1 MYLKSLEIFGFKSFA
16 PKTVLNFDPGVTC
29 VVGPNGCGKSNVL
42 DAIRWVLGEQSA
54 KALRGGEMTDV
65 IFSGTD
71 SRPALGMAEVSM
83 TFSECEEQ
91 LGLDWHEVKITRRV
105 FREGGSE
112 YLLNGTPCRLKD
124 IHTLFMD
131 TGIGR
136 SAYSIMEQ
144 GKIDLIL
151 SSRPEDRRAIFEEA
165 AGITKYKSQRKEAL
179 RKLEAT
185 EANLVRL
192 ADIIREVKRQIGS
205 VQRQAAK
212 ARRYQGML
220 DDLRV
225 LETHSTKRQWDELEG
240 SRIAGAEE
248 LENLVARQFEIDSQ
262 IEGEESTAHD
272 RRMALEEMEGRL
284 AQARQSVQEL
294 HARIANH
301 ESRLAFNAE
310 RVEEFGQLADRY
322 RSDIAGAQE
331 RFQDAESRLREAD
344 VQLEEISTL
353 LASELRRMED
363 VQAQTAA
370 LTGERQ
376 QADALIASLANEAG
390 KIESKLSSLRMGI
403 SSAQQ
408 QQDGAEARLAVL
420 ASEVAAATEAATRL
434 GEQRASATAQLDEAT
449 RNLESW
455 TSALTEATGAV
466 QTATAEKAQV
476 DKELAEAQRTLSEK
490 AGSLEVLRQLAA
502 EGEGFAEGTQAVL
515 RGLDNPTF
523 FQPAIAGALTNHLT
537 VEPEFVTA
545 IEAALGQ
552 NLQAILM
559 KDAMVAEAVMKT
571 LAAKKWGRATLL
583 LRELQPATP
592 SQGQFLPE
600 GALAWAMDKVRVDD
614 SMRPLL
620 AALLADH
627 VIVESVD
634 AAIRIQQR
642 AHAENRRLCAVTL
655 AGEVLTTE
663 GLLTGGT
670 ASDAGSS
677 VLARKNQTLALEEE
691 VARLRAAH
699 DGISAR
705 QGEILQRMESANAQ
719 LTEAREEKQDATVRL
734 GTLQGQL
741 QMIDSQLAETTRRN
755 ESLDWERQSAE
766 SRRAEAET
774 KIAELEGEVR
784 GAMEAFESALARRT
798 EAQGSLETLRA
809 RESEIAAELNDLKIK
824 VATERQR
831 HSSLHHQ
838 RQPMEARIEE
848 LRELIDQRQR
858 DIQSYEERAGAIAA
872 EGGEIEANMERL
884 RGSIAQASD
893 HVATLQ
899 EERAGVVAAAEE
911 MADRMRQ
918 LRRDQSH
925 CMEQRGAIEVR
936 STQLELK
943 GAAIDDHIQ
952 KRYQVTLR
960 EFVPDGYALA
970 SCMRE
975 IGKRVRK
982 LDVQA
987 QSETAGEGTA
997 DEGAL
1002 TAADASVGT
1011 AGTDCPTATDE
1022 TSVPLGQ
1029 ADAAD
1034 GAEALAGGTPAL
1046 QIDWFRIET
1055 IVRELDTRLAGMGPV
1070 NLDAIAEYEELEQ
1083 RHVFLETQIAD
1094 TTNAK
1099 DELLGVINKINTT
1112 TKTLFADTFEKIRVN
1127 FQEMFRE
1134 LFGGGQANLVLT
1146 MEDDPLESG
1155 IEIIAKPP
1163 GKQLQ
1168 SITLLS
1174 GGEKTM
1180 TAVALLFSIY
1190 MVKPSPFCVLDE
1202 MDAPLDES
1210 NISRF
1215 IKILDRFVQQ
1225 SQFVVISHNKRTIAR
1240 ADALYGVTM
1249 EEHGVSKLVGVKF
1262 RSRDEAHEGR
1272 DILGNDN
1279 PVPTPSI
1286 AEAFGKSGDLHSEG
1300 IAEAG
1305 GVA

>member
-1 MYLKSLEIFGFKSFA
+1 MYLKSLDIFGFKSFA
-16 PKTVLNFDPGVTC
+16 PKTTLNFDPGVTC

-144 GKIDLIL
+144 GKIADIL
-151 SSRPEDRRAIFEEA
+151 SSRPEDRRSIFEEA

-225 LETHSTKRQWDELEG
+225 LETHHAKRQWDELEG
-240 SRIAGAEE
+240 SRVAGKEE
-248 LENLVARQFEIDSQ
+248 LENLAARQYEIDSQ
-262 IEGEESTAHD
+262 IESGESEAHE
-272 RRMALEEMEGRL
+272 RRAALEEMEGRL
-284 AQARQSVQEL
+284 AQARQSVQDL
-294 HARIANH
+294 HSRISNH
-301 ESRLAFNAE
+301 ESRLQFNEE
-310 RVEEFGQLADRY
+310 RVQEFGQLADRY

-370 LTGERQ
+370 LTGQRQ
-376 QADALIASLANEAG
+376 EADSLIASLANEAG

-420 ASEVAAATEAATRL
+420 ASEVAATTEAAMRL
-434 GEQRASATAQLDEAT
+434 GEQRASAASQLDEAT
-449 RNLESW
+449 RSLEAW

-466 QTATAEKAQV
+466 QSATNEKLV
-476 DKELAEAQRTLSEK
+476 VEKELADAQRTLSEK

-515 RGLDNPTF
+515 RGLDNPEF

-559 KDAMVAEAVMKT
+559 KDAMVAESVMRT

-627 VIVESVD
+627 VIVQSVE
-634 AAIRIQQR
+634 AAIQIQQR
-642 AHAENRRLCAVTL
+642 AHADRRRLCAVTL

-691 VARLRAAH
+691 VTRLRGTH

-705 QGEILQRMESANAQ
+705 QTEILQRMEAAQAQ
-719 LTEAREEKQDATVRL
+719 LTEAREEKQNATVRL

-741 QMIDSQLAETTRRN
+741 QMIHSQLAETTRRS
-755 ESLDWERQSAE
+755 ESLEWEHQSAE
-766 SRRAEAET
+766 SRRSEAAA
-774 KIAELEGEVR
+774 KVAELEGEVR
-784 GAMEAFESALARRT
+784 GAMEAFENALARRT

-809 RESEIAAELNDLKIK
+809 RENELASDLNDLKIK

-838 RQPMEARIEE
+838 RQPMEARIAE
-848 LRELIDQRQR
+848 LSELIDQRQR
-858 DIQSYEERAGAIAA
+858 DVQSYEDRGGALEAER
-872 EGGEIEANMERL
+872 GEIEANMERL
-884 RGSIAQASD
+884 RASIGEANE
-893 HVATLQ
+893 HVAAVQ
-899 EERAGVVAAAEE
+899 EERKTVVAAAEE
-911 MADRMRQ
+911 MADRMRH

-943 GAAIDDHIQ
+943 AGAIDDHIQ

-982 LDVQA
+982 LDMQA
-987 QSETAGEGTA
+987 QSETAGEGSA
-997 DEGAL
+997 DGS
-1002 TAADASVGT
+1002 TAADAPANVESTET
-1011 AGTDCPTATDE
+1011 AGISSEASE
-1022 TSVPLGQ
+1022 V
-1029 ADAAD
+1029 AEEV
-1034 GAEALAGGTPAL
+1034 AEAPVSAT
-1046 QIDWFRIET
+1046 IDWFRIET
-1055 IVRELDTRLAGMGPV
+1055 IVRELDTRLASMGPV
-1070 NLDAIAEYEELEQ
+1070 NLDAIAEFEELEQ
-1083 RHVFLETQIAD
+1083 RHIFLETQIGD
-1094 TTNAK
+1094 TTAAK

-1262 RSRDEAHEGR
+1262 RAREDAHESS
-1272 DILGNDN
+1272 DILGSSNPT
-1279 PVPTPSI
+1279 PVPSV

-1300 IAEAG
+1300 IGEVAEASG
-1305 GVA
+1305 AA

>member
-1 MYLKSLEIFGFKSFA
+1 MYLKSLDIFGFKSFA
-16 PKTVLNFDPGVTC
+16 PKTTLNFDPGVTC

-225 LETHSTKRQWDELEG
+225 LETHSTKRQWDELESARG
-240 SRIAGAEE
+240 AGTEE
-248 LENLVARQFEIDSQ
+248 LEKLVARQAEIDAQ

-272 RRMALEEMEGRL
+272 RRVALEEMEGRL

-301 ESRLAFNAE
+301 ESRLAFNTE

-322 RSDIAGAQE
+322 RSDIAGAEE
-331 RFQDAESRLREAD
+331 RFRDAESKLREAD
-344 VQLEEISTL
+344 VQLEEISAL
-353 LASELRRMED
+353 LATELRRMED

-370 LTGERQ
+370 LTGQRQ
-376 QADALIASLANEAG
+376 EADALIASLANEAG
-390 KIESKLSSLRMGI
+390 KIESKLASLRMGI
-403 SSAQQ
+403 SSATQ

-420 ASEVAAATEAATRL
+420 ASEFAAATEAATRL
-434 GEQRASATAQLDEAT
+434 GEQRASAAVQMDEAGK
-449 RNLESW
+449 NLESW
-455 TSALTEATGAV
+455 TSALTEASVAV
-466 QTATAEKAQV
+466 QSAMNEKLQVERELSDAQ
-476 DKELAEAQRTLSEK
+476 KTLSEK

-502 EGEGFAEGTQAVL
+502 EGEGFGEGTQAVL

-559 KDAMVAEAVMKT
+559 KDALVAESVVRT

-583 LRELQPATP
+583 LRELQPAVP
-592 SQGQFLPE
+592 SQGHFLPE
-600 GALAWAMDKVRVDD
+600 GAVAWAMDKVRVDD

-627 VIVESVD
+627 VIVQSVD
-634 AAIRIQQR
+634 AAIQIQQR

-670 ASDAGSS
+670 ASDAGGS

-691 VARLRAAH
+691 VTRLQTAL
-699 DGISAR
+699 DGIVAR
-705 QGEILQRMESANAQ
+705 QGEIVQRMESANAQ

-741 QMIDSQLAETTRRN
+741 QMLDSQLAETVRKH
-755 ESLDWERQSAE
+755 ESLEWERQSAE
-766 SRRAEAET
+766 SRRAEAEGR
-774 KIAELEGEVR
+774 IAEFEGEVR
-784 GAMEAFESALARRT
+784 GAMEAFESMLARRT

-809 RESEIAAELNDLKIK
+809 RESEIASELNELKIK

-838 RQPMEARIEE
+838 RQPMEARIGE
-848 LRELIDQRQR
+848 LRELIEQRQR
-858 DIQSYEERAGAIAA
+858 DIQNYEERAAGLEA
-872 EGGEIEANMERL
+872 EKGEIEANMERL
-884 RGSIAQASD
+884 RASIAEASE
-893 HVATLQ
+893 HVTTLQ
-899 EERAGVVAAAEE
+899 EERACVVAAAEE
-911 MADRMRQ
+911 MADRLRH
-918 LRRDQSH
+918 LRREQSH

-943 GAAIDDHIQ
+943 AASIDDHIQ

-970 SCMRE
+970 ACMRE

-982 LDVQA
+982 L
-987 QSETAGEGTA
+987 ETQTETTGEGTSVIA
-997 DEGAL
+997 D
-1002 TAADASVGT
+1002 GT
-1011 AGTDCPTATDE
+1011 NGTNGTDATDATE
-1022 TSVPLGQ
+1022 SGGEV
-1029 ADAAD
+1029 ADVTNENGED
-1034 GAEALAGGTPAL
+1034 AGGPPALQGAL
-1046 QIDWFRIET
+1046 QIDWLRIET

-1070 NLDAIAEYEELEQ
+1070 NLDAIAEFEELEQ
-1083 RHVFLETQIAD
+1083 RHTFLETQIGD
-1094 TTNAK
+1094 TTSAK
-1099 DELLGVINKINTT
+1099 DELLGVINKINSTT
-1112 TKTLFADTFEKIRVN
+1112 RTLFADTFEKIRVN

-1210 NISRF
+1210 NINRF
-1215 IKILDRFVQQ
+1215 IKILDRFVEQ

-1272 DILGNDN
+1272 DILGDENAT
-1279 PVPTPSI
+1279 PVPSI
-1286 AEAFGKSGDLHSEG
+1286 AESFGKSGDLHSEG
-1300 IAEAG
+1300 IEEAG
-1305 GVA
+1305 GAA

>member
-1 MYLKSLEIFGFKSFA
+1 LRGVSGFFILCDKSHSDLSKAMYLKSLEIFGFKSFA

-212 ARRYQGML
+212 ARRYQGL
-220 DDLRV
+220 HDDLRV
-225 LETHSTKRQWDELEG
+225 LETHSTKRQWDELESARG
-240 SRIAGAEE
+240 AGAHE
-248 LENLVARQFEIDSQ
+248 LEKLTARQAEIDAQ
-262 IEGEESTAHD
+262 IEGEESMAHE
-272 RRMALEEMEGRL
+272 RRAALEEMEGRL
-284 AQARQSVQEL
+284 SQARQSVQDL
-294 HARIANH
+294 HSRIANH

-310 RVEEFGQLADRY
+310 RVEEFGHLADRY
-322 RSDIAGAQE
+322 RADIAGAEE
-331 RFQDAESRLREAD
+331 RFRDAESKLREAD
-344 VQLEEISTL
+344 AQLEQISTL

-370 LTGERQ
+370 LTNQRQ
-376 QADALIASLANEAG
+376 EADALIASLANEAG
-390 KIESKLSSLRMGI
+390 KIESKLASLRMAI
-403 SSAQQ
+403 SGATQQ
-408 QQDGAEARLAVL
+408 RDGAEARFAVL
-420 ASEVAAATEAATRL
+420 ASEFAAATEAATRL
-434 GEQRASATAQLDEAT
+434 GEQRASSSAQLADAT
-449 RNLESW
+449 KNLESW
-455 TSALTEATGAV
+455 TSALTEASASV
-466 QTATAEKAQV
+466 QSATSEKAIA
-476 DKELAEAQRTLSEK
+476 DKEFAEAQRTLSEK

-559 KDAMVAEAVMKT
+559 KDAMVAESVMKT

-583 LRELQPATP
+583 LRELQPAVP

-614 SMRPLL
+614 TLRPLL

-627 VIVESVD
+627 VIVQSVD
-634 AAIRIQQR
+634 AAIQLQQR
-642 AHAENRRLCAVTL
+642 AHAENRGLCAVTL
-655 AGEVLTTE
+655 AGEVLTAE

-677 VLARKNQTLALEEE
+677 VLARKNQTLALAAE
-691 VARLRAAH
+691 VARLQTALN
-699 DGISAR
+699 GITAR
-705 QGEILQRMESANAQ
+705 QGEILQRVESANAR
-719 LTEAREEKQDATVRL
+719 LTEAREEKQGATVRL
-734 GTLQGQL
+734 GTLQVQV
-741 QMIDSQLAETTRRN
+741 QMLDSQIAEATRKH
-755 ESLDWERQSAE
+755 ESLEWERQSAE
-766 SRRAEAET
+766 SRRAEAVGRIT
-774 KIAELEGEVR
+774 ELEGEVR
-784 GAMEAFESALARRT
+784 GAMEAFESMLARRT

-809 RESEIAAELNDLKIK
+809 RESEIASELNELKIK

-838 RQPMEARIEE
+838 RQPMEARIGE
-848 LRELIDQRQR
+848 LRDLIEQRR
-858 DIQSYEERAGAIAA
+858 LDIQNYEERAGALEA
-872 EGGEIEANMERL
+872 EKGDIQVNVERL
-884 RGSIAQASD
+884 RVSIAEAGE
-893 HVATLQ
+893 HVVMLQ
-899 EERAGVVAAAEE
+899 GERACVVAAAEE
-911 MADRMRQ
+911 MADRLRH
-918 LRRDQSH
+918 LRREQSH

-943 GAAIDDHIQ
+943 AAAIDDHIQ
-952 KRYQVTLR
+952 KRYQVALR
-960 EFVPDGYALA
+960 EFTPDGYALA
-970 SCMRE
+970 ACMRE

-982 LDVQA
+982 F
-987 QSETAGEGTA
+987 ETQTDATGEATTDA
-997 DEGAL
+997 AV
-1002 TAADASVGT
+1002 AADAVV
-1011 AGTDCPTATDE
+1011 E
-1022 TSVPLGQ
+1022 TSSEVEEIT
-1029 ADAAD
+1029 
-1034 GAEALAGGTPAL
+1034 EAPVSDT
-1046 QIDWFRIET
+1046 IDWLRIEA

-1070 NLDAIAEYEELEQ
+1070 NLDAIAEFEELEQ
-1083 RHVFLETQIAD
+1083 RHIFLEQQIGD
-1094 TTNAK
+1094 TTSAK
-1099 DELLGVINKINTT
+1099 DELIGVINKINST

-1146 MEDDPLESG
+1146 MEEDPLESG

-1210 NISRF
+1210 NINRF

-1272 DILGNDN
+1272 DILGAENGT
-1279 PVPTPSI
+1279 PVPSI
-1286 AEAFGKSGDLHSEG
+1286 AESFGKSGDLHSEG
-1300 IAEAG
+1300 IEEAG
-1305 GVA
+1305 GAA

>member
-1 MYLKSLEIFGFKSFA
+1 MYLKSLDILGFKSFA
-16 PKTVLNFDPGVTC
+16 PKTTLHFDPGVTC

-54 KALRGGEMTDV
+54 KALRGGEMVDV

-225 LETHSTKRQWDELEG
+225 LETHSTKRQWDELEA
-240 SRIAGAEE
+240 SRTAGADE
-248 LENLVARQFEIDSQ
+248 LENLVARQAEIDAQ

-310 RVEEFGQLADRY
+310 RVTEFGQLADRY
-322 RSDIAGAQE
+322 RSDIAGAEE
-331 RFQDAESRLREAD
+331 RFRDAESKLREAD
-344 VQLEEISTL
+344 VQLEQISAL
-353 LASELRRMED
+353 LATELRRMED

-370 LTGERQ
+370 LTGQRQ
-376 QADALIASLANEAG
+376 EADAQIASLANEAG
-390 KIESKLSSLRMGI
+390 KIESKLASLRMGI
-403 SSAQQ
+403 SGATQ

-420 ASEVAAATEAATRL
+420 ASEVASATEAATRL
-434 GEQRASATAQLDEAT
+434 GGQRATAAAQMEEASK
-449 RNLESW
+449 NLESW
-455 TSALTEATGAV
+455 TSALTEASTAV
-466 QTATAEKAQV
+466 QSATAAKAQV
-476 DKELAEAQRTLSEK
+476 DREFADAQRTLSEK

-502 EGEGFAEGTQAVL
+502 EGEGFNEGTQAVL

-523 FQPAIAGALTNHLT
+523 FQPAIAGALTNHVT

-559 KDAMVAEAVMKT
+559 KDAMVAESVMKT

-583 LRELQPATP
+583 IRELQPAAP
-592 SQGQFLPE
+592 SQGHFLPE

-614 SMRPLL
+614 ALRPLL

-627 VIVESVD
+627 VIVQSVD
-634 AAIRIQQR
+634 AAIQLQQR

-677 VLARKNQTLALEEE
+677 VLARKNQTLALGAEVVHLQAGLDGI
-691 VARLRAAH
+691 VARQ
-699 DGISAR
+699 D
-705 QGEILQRMESANAQ
+705 EIQQRLESAQAR
-719 LTEAREEKQDATVRL
+719 LTEAREEKQNATVQL
-734 GTLQGQL
+734 GTLQGQV
-741 QMIDSQLAETTRRN
+741 QMLDSQLAETERKG
-755 ESLDWERQSAE
+755 ESLEWERQTAE
-766 SRRAEAET
+766 SRRAEAAGR
-774 KIAELEGEVR
+774 IAEIEGEIR
-784 GAMEAFESALARRT
+784 GAMQAFESMLARRT

-809 RESEIAAELNDLKIK
+809 RESEMASELNDLKIK

-838 RQPMEARIEE
+838 RQPMEARIGE
-848 LRELIDQRQR
+848 LRDIIGQRQR
-858 DIQSYEERAGAIAA
+858 DIQNYEERAGALEA
-872 EGGEIEANMERL
+872 EKGEIEANMERL
-884 RGSIAQASD
+884 RASIAEAGE
-893 HVATLQ
+893 HVTALQ

-911 MADRMRQ
+911 MAERLRH
-918 LRRDQSH
+918 LRREQSH

-943 GAAIDDHIQ
+943 AASIDDHIQ

-970 SCMRE
+970 TCMRE

-982 LDVQA
+982 F
-987 QSETAGEGTA
+987 ETQTETGGEGVI
-997 DEGAL
+997 E
-1002 TAADASVGT
+1002 AAEIT
-1011 AGTDCPTATDE
+1011 
-1022 TSVPLGQ
+1022 
-1029 ADAAD
+1029 DAAESGGEAGAGAD
-1034 GAEALAGGTPAL
+1034 GIEEEAGGTPAL
-1046 QIDWFRIET
+1046 QIDWLRIET
-1055 IVRELDTRLAGMGPV
+1055 IVRELDTRLASMGPV
-1070 NLDAIAEYEELEQ
+1070 NLDAIAEFEELEQ
-1083 RHVFLETQIAD
+1083 RHNFLEQQIGD

-1099 DELLGVINKINTT
+1099 DELIGVINKINTT

-1146 MEDDPLESG
+1146 MEEDPLESG

-1262 RSRDEAHEGR
+1262 RARDEAHEGR
-1272 DILGNDN
+1272 DILGDENAT
-1279 PVPTPSI
+1279 PVPSI
-1286 AEAFGKSGDLHSEG
+1286 AESFGKSGGLHSESG
-1300 IAEAG
+1300 ETAG

>member
-16 PKTVLNFDPGVTC
+16 PKTTLNFDPGVTC

-42 DAIRWVLGEQSA
+42 DSIRWVLGEQSA

-225 LETHSTKRQWDELEG
+225 LETHSAKRQWDELET
-240 SRIAGAEE
+240 SRTAGTEE

-262 IEGEESTAHD
+262 IEAHESEAHE
-272 RRMALEEMEGRL
+272 RRAALEEMEGRL
-284 AQARQSVQEL
+284 AQARQSVQDL

-301 ESRLAFNAE
+301 ESRLQFNEE
-310 RVEEFGQLADRY
+310 RVAEFGQLADRY
-322 RSDIAGAQE
+322 RADIAGAQE

-344 VQLEEISTL
+344 VQLEEISAL

-376 QADALIASLANEAG
+376 TADALIASLANEAG
-390 KIESKLSSLRMGI
+390 KIESKLASLRMGI
-403 SSAQQ
+403 SGAQQ

-434 GEQRASATAQLDEAT
+434 GEQRASAAAQLDDAT
-449 RNLESW
+449 KNLEAW
-455 TSALTEATGAV
+455 TSALAEASAAV
-466 QTATAEKAQV
+466 QSATNEKAIT
-476 DKELAEAQRTLSEK
+476 DREFADAQRVLSEK

-515 RGLDNPTF
+515 RGLDNPDF

-559 KDAMVAEAVMKT
+559 KDAMVAESVMRT
-571 LAAKKWGRATLL
+571 LAGKKWGRATLL

-600 GALAWAMDKVRVDD
+600 GAIAWAMDKVRVDD
-614 SMRPLL
+614 AMRPLL

-627 VIVESVD
+627 VIVQGVD
-634 AAIRIQQR
+634 AAIQLQQR
-642 AHAENRRLCAVTL
+642 AHADNRRLCAVTL

-670 ASDAGSS
+670 ASDAGGS

-691 VARLRAAH
+691 VTRLQTALDA
-699 DGISAR
+699 IVAR
-705 QGEILQRMESANAQ
+705 QGEISQRMESANAQ

-741 QMIDSQLAETTRRN
+741 QMIDAQLTETVRRN
-755 ESLDWERQSAE
+755 ESLEWERQSAE
-766 SRRAEAET
+766 SRRAEAEGR
-774 KIAELEGEVR
+774 IAELEGEVR
-784 GAMEAFESALARRT
+784 GAMEAFESMLARRT

-809 RESEIAAELNDLKIK
+809 RESEIAAELNELKVK

-838 RQPMEARIEE
+838 RQPMEARIGE
-848 LRELIDQRQR
+848 LRELIDQRQL
-858 DIQSYEERAGAIAA
+858 DVHSYEERAGALEA
-872 EGGEIEANMERL
+872 EKFEIEANMERL
-884 RGSIAQASD
+884 RASISEANE

-911 MADRMRQ
+911 MAERMRH
-918 LRRDQSH
+918 LRREQSH

-943 GAAIDDHIQ
+943 AASIDDHIQ
-952 KRYQVTLR
+952 KRYQIALR

-970 SCMRE
+970 LCMKE

-982 LDVQA
+982 L
-987 QSETAGEGTA
+987 ETQIESAGEGGDAPVSTETA
-997 DEGAL
+997 VESSEGTNISAEANE
-1002 TAADASVGT
+1002 AAEDASARE
-1011 AGTDCPTATDE
+1011 AGE
-1022 TSVPLGQ
+1022 
-1029 ADAAD
+1029 
-1034 GAEALAGGTPAL
+1034 TPAL
-1046 QIDWFRIET
+1046 QIDWLRIET

-1070 NLDAIAEYEELEQ
+1070 NLDAIAEFEELEQ
-1083 RHVFLETQIAD
+1083 RHTFLETQIGD
-1094 TTNAK
+1094 TTSAK
-1099 DELLGVINKINTT
+1099 DELIGVINKINTT

-1146 MEDDPLESG
+1146 MEEDPLESG

-1210 NISRF
+1210 NINRF

-1272 DILGNDN
+1272 DILGDENAT
-1279 PVPTPSI
+1279 PVPSI
-1286 AEAFGKSGDLHSEG
+1286 AESFGKSGDLHSDG
-1300 IAEAG
+1300 IATAD